1 MAGDAIQMVLH
12 RGAQITTGTA
22 FYQAVS
28 AHTSSEANKPGVGT
42 VWAAIENWDVGQ
54 MIARLD
60 YRAWANLMYQAAF
73 DHTAAVANRPDMSS
87 ISLGFAPVW
96 DRIPDWLTSVSY
108 LLNEYVQYTDDKTY
122 RAIAAHLSTTEN
134 DPLEPDVAAVP
145 GVPAFTSPWAAQALW
160 AAGENYV
167 IGDAIAYNAAL
178 YEAITAH
185 LSSLLNNPSVPD
197 RAPVAGYTS
206 PWDEAVDVI
215 GVWQPGQS
223 IVVDDQRLYAGFV
236 YQADTAHTSATV
248 NRPDMAD
255 RAEIPATLAIVVP
268 WDTYLS
274 RVNAW
279 REDRHYNVGTVAKYN
294 DVIYQVDTAHDSTQ
308 ANRPDQPDTPFV
320 MGSPGNP
327 GFWTAIASPVWTD
340 GHEYLDQ
347 DYVSYQSALY
357 RTEPQRACRSRR
369 RARRRR
375 RGGRGLLSPASLA
388 HGMPTPWP
396 PGAATVIYER
406 GVLVMD
412 TAIYLGTAAE
422 HQPSAQ
428 HGWAARLDST
438 DDTGLEH
445 MADLEKGIPTRWPA

>member
-1 MAGDAIQMVLH
+1 MSFSAFSTLTGGNFAIFEVSNPSLLDGIMAGDAIQMVLH

-145 GVPAFTSPWAAQALW
+145 SVPAFTSPWTAQALW

-167 IGDAIAYNAAL
+167 IGDAIVYNAAL
-178 YEAITAH
+178 YAAITAH

-223 IVVDDQRLYAGFV
+223 IVVG
-236 YQADTAHTSATV
+236 
-248 NRPDMAD
+248 RPA
-255 RAEIPATLAIVVP
+255 
-268 WDTYLS
+268 YLS
-274 RVNAW
+274 RL
-279 REDRHYNVGTVAKYN
+279 RLPGRHRPHLRNGEPAGHARPRGNTGDPGYCRAVGN
-294 DVIYQVDTAHDSTQ
+294 L
-308 ANRPDQPDTPFV
+308 
-320 MGSPGNP
+320 
-327 GFWTAIASPVWTD
+327 PVS
-340 GHEYLDQ
+340 GQRLAGG
-347 DYVSYQSALY
+347 SAL
-357 RTEPQRACRSRR
+357 QCRH
-369 RARRRR
+369 
-375 RGGRGLLSPASLA
+375 GRQ
-388 HGMPTPWP
+388 
-396 PGAATVIYER
+396 V
-406 GVLVMD
+406 
-412 TAIYLGTAAE
+412 
-422 HQPSAQ
+422 Q
-428 HGWAARLDST
+428 
-438 DDTGLEH
+438 
-445 MADLEKGIPTRWPA
+445 